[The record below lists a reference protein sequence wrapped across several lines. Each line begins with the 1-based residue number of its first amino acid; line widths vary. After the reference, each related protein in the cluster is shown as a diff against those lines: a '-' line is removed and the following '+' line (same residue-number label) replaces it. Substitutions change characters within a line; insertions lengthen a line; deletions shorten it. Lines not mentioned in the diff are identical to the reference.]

1 MLHIEDI
8 LVFNKILPGCFYTSL
23 ATIMKGKI
31 NILGISGSLR
41 SNSSASA
48 ILNIVAGLVP
58 EQVEFTIYKGLA
70 EIPAFNDNN
79 EIPEVVANFIKLL
92 SDADG
97 VFFCIPEYAFG
108 VPGALKNALDWTV
121 SSSTAFPDKPVAL
134 ITAATGGDKA
144 HAAFLLTLKAMSSKI
159 PEGATL
165 LLSFIRS
172 KLNEKN
178 EVKDMLT
185 LDSIRVVVN
194 SLIDS
199 IQS

>member
-1 MLHIEDI
+1 
-8 LVFNKILPGCFYTSL
+8 
-23 ATIMKGKI
+23 MKRRI

-48 ILNIVAGLVP
+48 ILNTVAGLVP
-58 EQVEFTIYKGLA
+58 ERVEFTIYSGLA
-70 EIPAFNDNN
+70 DIPAFNDSN
-79 EIPEVVANFIKLL
+79 EIPGTVAAFIKLL
-92 SDADG
+92 SEADG
-97 VFFCIPEYAFG
+97 VFFVIPEYAFG

-144 HAAFLLTLKAMSSKI
+144 HAAFLLTLRAMSSKI

-172 KLNEKN
+172 KLNERN
-178 EVKDMLT
+178 EVKDRAT
-185 LDSIRVVVN
+185 LDSIRAVIN

-199 IQS
+199 IQI

>member
-1 MLHIEDI
+1 
-8 LVFNKILPGCFYTSL
+8 
-23 ATIMKGKI
+23 MKRRI

-48 ILNIVAGLVP
+48 ILNTVAGLVP
-58 EQVEFTIYKGLA
+58 ERVEFTIYSGLA
-70 EIPAFNDNN
+70 DIPAFNDSN
-79 EIPEVVANFIKLL
+79 EIPGTVAAFIKLL
-92 SDADG
+92 SEADG
-97 VFFCIPEYAFG
+97 VFFVIPEYAFG

-172 KLNEKN
+172 KLNERN
-178 EVKDMLT
+178 EVKDRAT
-185 LDSIRVVVN
+185 LDSIRAVIN

-199 IQS
+199 IQI

>member
-1 MLHIEDI
+1 
-8 LVFNKILPGCFYTSL
+8 
-23 ATIMKGKI
+23 MKGKI
-31 NILGISGSLR
+31 KILGISGSLR
-41 SNSSASA
+41 SNSSATA
-48 ILNIVAGLVP
+48 ILNVVSGLVP
-58 EQVEFTIYKGLA
+58 ENVEFSIYNELA
-70 EIPAFNDNN
+70 EIPAFNDSN
-79 EIPEVVANFIKLL
+79 EIPEPVAHFIKLL

-144 HAAFLLTLKAMSSKI
+144 HAAFLLTLKAISSKI

-178 EVKDMLT
+178 GVKDIAT
-185 LDSIRVVVN
+185 LNSIRVVIN
-194 SLIDS
+194 SLIDV
-199 IQS
+199 IPD

>member
-1 MLHIEDI
+1 
-8 LVFNKILPGCFYTSL
+8 
-23 ATIMKGKI
+23 MKRRI

-48 ILNIVAGLVP
+48 ILNTVAGLVP
-58 EQVEFTIYKGLA
+58 ERVEFTIYSGLA
-70 EIPAFNDNN
+70 DIPAFNDSN
-79 EIPEVVANFIKLL
+79 EIPGTVAAFIKLL
-92 SDADG
+92 SEADG
-97 VFFCIPEYAFG
+97 VFFVIPEYAFG

-159 PEGATL
+159 SEGATL

-178 EVKDMLT
+178 EVNDMAT
-185 LDSIRVVVN
+185 MDQIRTVIN

-199 IQS
+199 IEN

>member
-1 MLHIEDI
+1 
-8 LVFNKILPGCFYTSL
+8 
-23 ATIMKGKI
+23 MKGKI
-31 NILGISGSLR
+31 KILGISGSLR

-48 ILNIVAGLVP
+48 ILNIVGNLVP
-58 EQVEFTIYKGLA
+58 QNVEFTIYNGLA
-70 EIPAFNDNN
+70 EIPAFNDSNL
-79 EIPEVVANFIKLL
+79 IPEPVTHFIKLI
-92 SDADG
+92 SESDG

-178 EVKDMLT
+178 EVKDIAT
-185 LDSIRVVVN
+185 LNSIRVVIN
-194 SLIDS
+194 SLIDA
-199 IQS
+199 IRD

>member
-1 MLHIEDI
+1 
-8 LVFNKILPGCFYTSL
+8 
-23 ATIMKGKI
+23 MKRRI

-48 ILNIVAGLVP
+48 ILNTVAGLVP
-58 EQVEFTIYKGLA
+58 ERVEFTIYSGLA
-70 EIPAFNDNN
+70 DIPAFNDSN
-79 EIPEVVANFIKLL
+79 EIPGTVAAFIKLL
-92 SDADG
+92 SDANG
-97 VFFCIPEYAFG
+97 VFFVIPEYAFG

-159 PEGATL
+159 PGGATL

-178 EVKDMLT
+178 EVKDPAT
-185 LDSIRVVVN
+185 LDSIRTVIS

-199 IQS
+199 IQN

>member
-1 MLHIEDI
+1 M
-8 LVFNKILPGCFYTSL
+8 
-23 ATIMKGKI
+23 
-31 NILGISGSLR
+31 LGISGSLR
-41 SNSSASA
+41 ANSSASA
-48 ILNIVAGLVP
+48 VLNVVAGLVP
-58 EQVEFTIYKGLA
+58 EQVEFNIYSGLD
-70 EIPAFNDNN
+70 EIPAFNDSN
-79 EIPEVVANFIKLL
+79 EIPETVEAFIKLL
-92 SDADG
+92 SEADG
-97 VFFCIPEYAFG
+97 VFFVIPEYAFG

-178 EVKDMLT
+178 EVKDPAT
-185 LDSIRVVVN
+185 LDQIRTVIN
-194 SLIDS
+194 SLIDG

>member
-1 MLHIEDI
+1 
-8 LVFNKILPGCFYTSL
+8 
-23 ATIMKGKI
+23 MKGKI
-31 NILGISGSLR
+31 KILGISGSLR
-41 SNSSASA
+41 SNSSATA

-58 EQVEFTIYKGLA
+58 QNVEFNIYNGVA
-70 EIPAFNDNN
+70 EIPAFNDSN
-79 EIPEVVANFIKLL
+79 EIPEPVAHFIQLL
-92 SDADG
+92 SAADG

-178 EVKDMLT
+178 EVKDMAT
-185 LDSIRVVVN
+185 LDSIKVVIN
-194 SLIDS
+194 SLIDEL
-199 IQS
+199 QNQR

>member
-1 MLHIEDI
+1 
-8 LVFNKILPGCFYTSL
+8 
-23 ATIMKGKI
+23 MKGKI
-31 NILGISGSLR
+31 KILGISGSLR

-48 ILNIVAGLVP
+48 ILNVVGNLVS
-58 EQVEFTIYKGLA
+58 QNVEFTIYNALA
-70 EIPAFNDNN
+70 EIPAFNDSN
-79 EIPEVVANFIKLL
+79 EIPEPVAHFIKLL

-121 SSSTAFPDKPVAL
+121 SSSTAFPNKPVAL

-144 HAAFLLTLKAMSSKI
+144 HAAFLLTLKAMNSKI

-178 EVKDMLT
+178 EIKDIAT
-185 LDSIRVVVN
+185 LDSIRAVIN
-194 SLIDS
+194 SLIDA
-199 IQS
+199 IPD

>member
-1 MLHIEDI
+1 MKR
-8 LVFNKILPGCFYTSL
+8 KI
-23 ATIMKGKI
+23 K
-31 NILGISGSLR
+31 ILGISGSLR

-58 EQVEFTIYKGLA
+58 GQVEFTIYSELA
-70 EIPAFNDNN
+70 GIPAFNDSN
-79 EIPEVVANFIKLL
+79 EIPQTVEAFIKLL

-97 VFFCIPEYAFG
+97 VFFVIPEYAFG

-121 SSSTAFPDKPVAL
+121 FSSTAFPDKPVAL

-144 HAAFLLTLKAMSSKI
+144 QAAFLLTLKAMNSKI

-165 LLSFIRS
+165 LISFIRS
-172 KLNEKN
+172 KLNDKN
-178 EVKDMLT
+178 EVKDSAT
-185 LDSIRVVVN
+185 LESINGVIN

-199 IQS
+199 IQNEY

>member
-1 MLHIEDI
+1 MIKR
-8 LVFNKILPGCFYTSL
+8 KI
-23 ATIMKGKI
+23 K
-31 NILGISGSLR
+31 ILGISGSLR

-48 ILNIVAGLVP
+48 ILNVVSGLVP
-58 EQVEFTIYKGLA
+58 GQVEFTIYNGLS
-70 EIPAFNDNN
+70 EIPAFDDSN
-79 EIPEVVANFIKLL
+79 EIPETVAAFIKLL

-97 VFFCIPEYAFG
+97 VFFVIPEYAFG

-121 SSSTAFPDKPVAL
+121 SSSTAFPDKPIAL

-178 EVKDMLT
+178 EVKDIAT
-185 LDSIRVVVN
+185 LNSIRIVIN

-199 IQS
+199 IQN

>member
-1 MLHIEDI
+1 
-8 LVFNKILPGCFYTSL
+8 
-23 ATIMKGKI
+23 MKGKI
-31 NILGISGSLR
+31 KILGISGSLR

-48 ILNIVAGLVP
+48 ILNVAAGLVP
-58 EQVEFTIYKGLA
+58 ENVDFTIYTGLA
-70 EIPAFNDNN
+70 EIPAFNDSN
-79 EIPEVVANFIKLL
+79 EIPQPVAHFINLL

-144 HAAFLLTLKAMSSKI
+144 HAAFLLTLRAMSSKI

-178 EVKDMLT
+178 EVKDIAT
-185 LDSIRVVVN
+185 LDSIRTVIK
-194 SLIDS
+194 SLIDE
-199 IQS
+199 IQNQR